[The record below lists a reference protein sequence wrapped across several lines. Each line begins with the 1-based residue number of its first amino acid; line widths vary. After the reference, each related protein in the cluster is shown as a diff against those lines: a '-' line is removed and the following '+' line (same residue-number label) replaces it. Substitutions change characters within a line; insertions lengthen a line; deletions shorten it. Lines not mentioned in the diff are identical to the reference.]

1 MSEQRFSHLDLIEV
15 QQLRNV
21 DYALLGLCPGVN
33 MLYGANGAG
42 KTTVCEALSLLFHG
56 RSFRSASSFPAL
68 IQRQSAGF
76 QIKARVVAE
85 AGYSTRIFMQKKL
98 TESWVVS
105 RDDVQQKRLQDITR
119 LLPVMILSPDFD
131 NLLDVPP
138 EGRRQC
144 LDWLMFH
151 VEHSFSEH
159 AKLYSQSIK
168 QRNKL
173 LRVKSRFDSELFSWT
188 QTMIKHG
195 EIIASARAR
204 FIPQVIAK
212 FEAGLT
218 GTQFE
223 GCSLVLN
230 SGWRSGDFASAVE
243 GVQQMELRRK
253 MTLLGPHR
261 ADLLVVDSQG
271 RLLKPFLSRGEKK
284 RLSVQIVLAFIES
297 LYSAIQQKV
306 ILIIDDWRAEL
317 DHVSRANIL
326 QRVSALGL
334 QVLVTTT
341 EKEDEQYLESS
352 GKMFHVEH
360 GQIRELNRS
369 VL

>member
-1 MSEQRFSHLDLIEV
+1 MSEQCFSHLDLIEL
-15 QQLRNV
+15 QRLRNV
-21 DYALLGLCPGVN
+21 DYALLSLSSGVN
-33 MLYGANGAG
+33 MFYGANGAG

-56 RSFRSASSFPAL
+56 RSFRSASSLSAL
-68 IQRQSAGF
+68 TQKQSIGF
-76 QIKARVVAE
+76 QIKARVAAE
-85 AGYSTRIFMQKKL
+85 ASHSTSIFMQKKRA
-98 TESWVVS
+98 ESWVVS
-105 RDDVQQKRLQDITR
+105 RDNVQQKRLQDITR

-131 NLLDVPP
+131 NLLDTPP

-159 AKLYSQSIK
+159 AKLYAQSIK

-173 LRVKSRFDSELFSWT
+173 LRVKSKFDSELFSWT
-188 QTMIKHG
+188 QTMIQHG

-204 FIPQVIAK
+204 VMPQVIAK
-212 FEAGLT
+212 FEAGLE

-230 SGWRSGDFASAVE
+230 SGWRSGDFASAVD

-261 ADLLVVDSQG
+261 ADFSIVDSQG

-284 RLSVQIVLAFIES
+284 RLSVQVTLAFIEC

-317 DHVSRANIL
+317 DHLSRENIL

-341 EKEDEQYLESS
+341 EKEDQQYLDRSA
-352 GKMFHVEH
+352 KMFHVEH
-360 GQIRELNRS
+360 GQFREISR
-369 VL
+369 